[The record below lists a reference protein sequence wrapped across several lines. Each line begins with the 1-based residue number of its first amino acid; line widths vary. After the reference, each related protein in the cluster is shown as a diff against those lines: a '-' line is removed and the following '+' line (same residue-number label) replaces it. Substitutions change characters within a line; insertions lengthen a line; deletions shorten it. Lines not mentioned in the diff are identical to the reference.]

1 MLYQTDL
8 YGNLM
13 NAPPSLWV
21 CPHRRRLPFT
31 AVGSAERAGVFQGPA
46 ATATTPLAATDES
59 RASPAVPA
67 DRSAAC
73 AAPAERQDA
82 MPATAAT
89 VTPQRASRF
98 AQLPAAEQMATY
110 FQVADPSPTAAYL
123 FAAAGG
129 EAIFLRFLTVPFLET
144 GWLAAR
150 FLSRHIRTG
159 WLARNCGF

>member
-1 MLYQTDL
+1 MLLQAFGYALT
-8 YGNLM
+8 G
-13 NAPPSLWV
+13 AASPS
-21 CPHRRRLPFT
+21 FT

-129 EAIFLRFLTVPFLET
+129 EAIFLRFLTLFRN
-144 GWLAAR
+144 WLAGR
-150 FLSRHIRTG
+150 PVS
-159 WLARNCGF
+159 

>member
-1 MLYQTDL
+1 MLLQAFGYALT
-8 YGNLM
+8 G
-13 NAPPSLWV
+13 AASPS
-21 CPHRRRLPFT
+21 FT

-110 FQVADPSPTAAYL
+110 FQIADHFNARLAQLTSSPQDSEEYRSCVSNLIAMRKQAYDEMNALVASEIDASGVGTGTKDDPIALY
-123 FAAAGG
+123 
-129 EAIFLRFLTVPFLET
+129 
-144 GWLAAR
+144 
-150 FLSRHIRTG
+150 
-159 WLARNCGF
+159 